1 MSSNDNRYKFITE
14 RITIFQSNYPKTT
27 RYERLDGVGFEG
39 RIVVNCEDNFNKDEK
54 MLIQEFNINTI
65 DDLVGHRG
73 ISTIDK
79 ERCIKCY
86 DYVRGGGGYGLLEP
100 FNGHNTIKL
109 GDILVYI
116 RIMSD
121 GSVKYCKR
129 L

>member
-1 MSSNDNRYKFITE
+1 MGGDNRYKFISE
-14 RITIFQSNYPKTT
+14 RITIFESNYPKTT
-27 RYERLDGVGFEG
+27 RYERVGGFEG

-54 MLIQEFNINTI
+54 MLIEEFNINTI

-79 ERCIKCY
+79 ERSLKCY
-86 DYVRGGGGYGLLEP
+86 DYVRGGGGCGLLEP
-100 FNGHNTIKL
+100 FNGHNSIKL
-109 GDILVYI
+109 GDMLIYI

-121 GSVKYCKR
+121 GSIKYCKS